1 MTVSVQLA
9 GLLPELQKASVV
21 PERTASPSLISPPP
35 QPLGPSPA
43 HPQYLGFWRGQ
54 LAPGV
59 RASGS
64 SLAGPRG
71 TTGGGRGLHQ
81 PVASPAACQLPAV
94 HSVLLGRFRTGAP
107 ERAEL
112 VVGPHHKALAVC
124 GLALPP
130 HRTSV
135 LPLGL
140 WASLGEGPRGLG
152 CPPPRSTGHW
162 ASSIG
167 CHLGKS
173 WKRSVFPG
181 PLEAADPSTAEAGLL
196 CSGRQLHQGGREGGW
211 RGSRPPEAPG
221 CRTAK
226 VE

>member
-1 MTVSVQLA
+1 MHLVF
-9 GLLPELQKASVV
+9 GLL
-21 PERTASPSLISPPP
+21 
-35 QPLGPSPA
+35 A
-43 HPQYLGFWRGQ
+43 HPLPVPG
-54 LAPGV
+54 APPEGEG
-59 RASGS
+59 AC
-64 SLAGPRG
+64 
-71 TTGGGRGLHQ
+71 TK
-81 PVASPAACQLPAV
+81 PVASPAACQLPTV
-94 HSVLLGRFRTGAP
+94 HWVLLGRFRTGAP

-173 WKRSVFPG
+173 WKRSAFPS
-181 PLEAADPSTAEAGLL
+181 PLEAAGPSTAEAGLL